1 MKLDTQLQNG
11 LAVFYLMAAFL
22 NAGFALYF
30 FRRKDAVKAL
40 VWTVVAGVFLIHTV
54 AYFAHLNWIIS
65 PAVTRPIDAM
75 MGPVTYT
82 LLSVAGFVLLLY
94 FRKFF
99 TNPQVAFGILNLTLL
114 FSGWA
119 MTNAN

>member
-30 FRRKDAVKAL
+30 FKTKEGLKAL
-40 VWTVVAGVFLIHTV
+40 VWSLVAALFLVHTV
-54 AYFAHLNWIIS
+54 AYFAHLGWTIS
-65 PAVTRPIDAM
+65 PSVTRPIDAM

-82 LLSVAGFVLLLY
+82 LLSVVGFVLVIV
-94 FRKFF
+94 FRRFF
-99 TNPQVAFGILNLTLL
+99 TNPLVAFAILNL
-114 FSGWA
+114 
-119 MTNAN
+119 